1 MAVRDP
7 RDPDPPSGS
16 EGGPGGSREPLGG
29 SQGSGAP
36 VHPGE
41 PHAPGGGP
49 PSGSP
54 LDPDEPWELDRDVD
68 PAHPYRARQLAPYR
82 RDAGLH
88 DSGLTGRYP
97 GLRGSGSR
105 DPRVHSSGPG
115 PGAGADREPDRTSM
129 LNARIAIVATIVV
142 GQLWGLM
149 VALNAWLDHRMG
161 QVLLLLGFQVLSFAV
176 AVAVWQAAPRDR

>member
-1 MAVRDP
+1 MATRDP
-7 RDPDPPSGS
+7 GERQ
-16 EGGPGGSREPLGG
+16 GP
-29 SQGSGAP
+29 GAP

-41 PHAPGGGP
+41 PRDPGTGQP
-49 PSGSP
+49 PGALP
-54 LDPDEPWELDRDVD
+54 HPVEARELDRDVD
-68 PAHPYRARQLAPYR
+68 PEHPYRARQLAPYR

-97 GLRGSGSR
+97 GLRGSGTR

-115 PGAGADREPDRTSM
+115 PGAGADREPDRASM

-149 VALNAWLDHRMG
+149 VALNAWLDHRTG
-161 QVLLLLGFQVLSFAV
+161 QVWLLLGFQVLSFAI
-176 AVAVWQAAPRDR
+176 AAAVWLAGPRDR

>member
-7 RDPDPPSGS
+7 GSPGDPQARPDG
-16 EGGPGGSREPLGG
+16 
-29 SQGSGAP
+29 GAP

-41 PHAPGGGP
+41 PR
-49 PSGSP
+49 
-54 LDPDEPWELDRDVD
+54 DLDRDVD

-88 DSGLTGRYP
+88 DAGLDGRYP

-105 DPRVHSSGPG
+105 DPRIHAPG
-115 PGAGADREPDRTSM
+115 PGLAAGTDREPDRASM

-149 VALNAWLDHRMG
+149 VALNAWLDHHTG
-161 QVLLLLGFQVLSFAV
+161 QVLLLLGFQLLSFAA
-176 AVAVWQAAPRDR
+176 AVAVWLAGPRDR

>member
-7 RDPDPPSGS
+7 
-16 EGGPGGSREPLGG
+16 GGPGQPKGPAAGG
-29 SQGSGAP
+29 PPGAP

-41 PHAPGGGP
+41 PA
-49 PSGSP
+49 
-54 LDPDEPWELDRDVD
+54 DLDRDVD

-105 DPRVHSSGPG
+105 DPRVRSTGPG
-115 PGAGADREPDRTSM
+115 PGAGADREPDQAAMLSARTA
-129 LNARIAIVATIVV
+129 LVATIVV
-142 GQLWGLM
+142 GQLWGLT

-161 QVLLLLGFQVLSFAV
+161 QVWLLLGFQLLSFV
-176 AVAVWQAAPRDR
+176 LAVAVWLAGPRDR

>member
-7 RDPDPPSGS
+7 GASGDPQ
-16 EGGPGGSREPLGG
+16 GPET
-29 SQGSGAP
+29 GAP

-41 PHAPGGGP
+41 PREPAPGSPGAPLHPGE
-49 PSGSP
+49 P
-54 LDPDEPWELDRDVD
+54 LDLDRDVD
-68 PAHPYRARQLAPYR
+68 PAHPYRARQLSPYR

-88 DSGLTGRYP
+88 DSGLSGRYP

-115 PGAGADREPDRTSM
+115 PGAGADREPDRASM

-149 VALNAWLDHRMG
+149 VALNLWLDHRTG
-161 QVLLLLGFQVLSFAV
+161 QVWLLLVFQLLSLAV

>member
-1 MAVRDP
+1 MATRDP
-7 RDPDPPSGS
+7 SD
-16 EGGPGGSREPLGG
+16 
-29 SQGSGAP
+29 SGAP
-36 VHPGE
+36 RHPGE
-41 PHAPGGGP
+41 PR
-49 PSGSP
+49 
-54 LDPDEPWELDRDVD
+54 DLDRDVD

-105 DPRVHSSGPG
+105 DPRVHSPGPG
-115 PGAGADREPDRTSM
+115 PGAGADPEPDRASM

-149 VALNAWLDHRMG
+149 VALNAWLEHDNG
-161 QVLLLLGFQVLSFAV
+161 QVAALVGFQLLSFAV
-176 AVAVWQAAPRDR
+176 AVAVWRAAPRDR

>member
-7 RDPDPPSGS
+7 GSPGSPGDPPAR
-16 EGGPGGSREPLGG
+16 PDR
-29 SQGSGAP
+29 GAP

-41 PHAPGGGP
+41 PR
-49 PSGSP
+49 
-54 LDPDEPWELDRDVD
+54 DLDRDVD

-88 DSGLTGRYP
+88 DSGLDGRYP

-105 DPRVHSSGPG
+105 DPRIHTPG
-115 PGAGADREPDRTSM
+115 PGLAAGADREPDRASM

-149 VALNAWLDHRMG
+149 VALNAWLDHHTG
-161 QVLLLLGFQVLSFAV
+161 QVLLLLGFQLLSFAA
-176 AVAVWQAAPRDR
+176 AVAVWLAGPRDR

>member
-1 MAVRDP
+1 MAT
-7 RDPDPPSGS
+7 RDPDQP
-16 EGGPGGSREPLGG
+16 
-29 SQGSGAP
+29 GAP

-41 PHAPGGGP
+41 PGG
-49 PSGSP
+49 
-54 LDPDEPWELDRDVD
+54 LDRDVD

-105 DPRVHSSGPG
+105 DPRVDAPG
-115 PGAGADREPDRTSM
+115 PGLAAGTDRASM

-149 VALNAWLDHRMG
+149 VALNAWLEDRRG
-161 QVLLLLGFQVLSFAV
+161 QVVLLLGFQLLSFAA

>member
-1 MAVRDP
+1 MATIDP
-7 RDPDPPSGS
+7 GDPPVHRA
-16 EGGPGGSREPLGG
+16 PGRPTT
-29 SQGSGAP
+29 GAP

-41 PHAPGGGP
+41 PRDQA
-49 PSGSP
+49 SGAP
-54 LDPDEPWELDRDVD
+54 LDPGEPRDLDRDVD

-97 GLRGSGSR
+97 GLRGSGTR
-105 DPRVHSSGPG
+105 DPRVHAPGPG
-115 PGAGADREPDRTSM
+115 PGAGADTEPDRASM

-149 VALNAWLDHRMG
+149 VALNAWLEHDNG
-161 QVLLLLGFQVLSFAV
+161 QVAALVGFQLLSFAV
-176 AVAVWQAAPRDR
+176 AVAVWRAAPRDR

>member
-1 MAVRDP
+1 MATIDP
-7 RDPDPPSGS
+7 GDPPVHR
-16 EGGPGGSREPLGG
+16 GPGPEPPGPPAPG
-29 SQGSGAP
+29 RPTSGAP

-41 PHAPGGGP
+41 PRDQAFGAPLHPG
-49 PSGSP
+49 
-54 LDPDEPWELDRDVD
+54 EPRDLDRDVD

-97 GLRGSGSR
+97 GLRGSGTR
-105 DPRVHSSGPG
+105 DPRVHAPGPG
-115 PGAGADREPDRTSM
+115 PGAGADTEPDRASM

-149 VALNAWLDHRMG
+149 VALNAWLEHRDG
-161 QVLLLLGFQVLSFAV
+161 QVLLLLGFQLLSFAV
-176 AVAVWQAAPRDR
+176 AVAVWRAAPRDR

>member
-1 MAVRDP
+1 MATIDP
-7 RDPDPPSGS
+7 GDPQAPGPPTT
-16 EGGPGGSREPLGG
+16 GG
-29 SQGSGAP
+29 P

-41 PHAPGGGP
+41 PRDPAPGGRPGA
-49 PSGSP
+49 P
-54 LDPDEPWELDRDVD
+54 LHPGEPRDLDRDVD

-105 DPRVHSSGPG
+105 DPRVRSPG
-115 PGAGADREPDRTSM
+115 PGAGADAEPERASM

-149 VALNAWLDHRMG
+149 VALNAWQEHHND
-161 QVLLLLGFQVLSFAV
+161 QVVLLLGFQLLSFAV
-176 AVAVWQAAPRDR
+176 AVAVWRAAPRDR

>member
-1 MAVRDP
+1 MPSHDP
-7 RDPDPPSGS
+7 GPPDAPQPSGTP
-16 EGGPGGSREPLGG
+16 GPGGAPPA
-29 SQGSGAP
+29 SGTP

-41 PHAPGGGP
+41 PRDPGAGGAPWHPG
-49 PSGSP
+49 
-54 LDPDEPWELDRDVD
+54 EPWELDRDVD

-105 DPRVHSSGPG
+105 DPRVHASGPG
-115 PGAGADREPDRTSM
+115 PGAGADREPDRASM

-161 QVLLLLGFQVLSFAV
+161 QVWLLLAFQALSFAL
-176 AVAVWQAAPRDR
+176 AVAVWLAGPRDR

>member
-1 MAVRDP
+1 MVTHDP
-7 RDPDPPSGS
+7 EPQGPDPGRPPQPPSHSG
-16 EGGPGGSREPLGG
+16 ELQEPGAGRSAEAALD
-29 SQGSGAP
+29 
-36 VHPGE
+36 PGE
-41 PHAPGGGP
+41 PR
-49 PSGSP
+49 
-54 LDPDEPWELDRDVD
+54 DLDRDVD

-88 DSGLTGRYP
+88 DSGLSGRYP

-105 DPRVHSSGPG
+105 DPRVHASGPG
-115 PGAGADREPDRTSM
+115 PGAGTDRDPDRASM
-129 LNARIAIVATIVV
+129 LNARISIVATIVV

-176 AVAVWQAAPRDR
+176 AVAVWLAAPRDR

>member
-7 RDPDPPSGS
+7 
-16 EGGPGGSREPLGG
+16 GGPGQPKRPAAGG
-29 SQGSGAP
+29 PPGAP

-41 PHAPGGGP
+41 PA
-49 PSGSP
+49 
-54 LDPDEPWELDRDVD
+54 DLDRDVD
-68 PAHPYRARQLAPYR
+68 PAHPYRARQLAPFR

-105 DPRVHSSGPG
+105 DPRVRSTGPG
-115 PGAGADREPDRTSM
+115 PGAGADREPDRAAM
-129 LNARIAIVATIVV
+129 LSARTALVATIVV
-142 GQLWGLM
+142 GQLWGLT

-161 QVLLLLGFQVLSFAV
+161 QVWLLLGFQLLSFAL
-176 AVAVWQAAPRDR
+176 AVAVWLAGPRDR

>member
-1 MAVRDP
+1 MATRDP
-7 RDPDPPSGS
+7 GEPQDSGAPMHPGEERDPD
-16 EGGPGGSREPLGG
+16 RN
-29 SQGSGAP
+29 
-36 VHPGE
+36 
-41 PHAPGGGP
+41 
-49 PSGSP
+49 
-54 LDPDEPWELDRDVD
+54 VD

-105 DPRVHSSGPG
+105 DPRIRSTGPG
-115 PGAGADREPDRTSM
+115 PGAGLDREPDRTSM
-129 LNARIAIVATIVV
+129 LNARIAIVATIIV

-161 QVLLLLGFQVLSFAV
+161 QVWLLLAFQLLSLAL
-176 AVAVWQAAPRDR
+176 AVAVWLAGPRDR

>member
-7 RDPDPPSGS
+7 GDPRPAAA
-16 EGGPGGSREPLGG
+16 PGEPREPAPGRPD
-29 SQGSGAP
+29 GAP

-41 PHAPGGGP
+41 PR
-49 PSGSP
+49 
-54 LDPDEPWELDRDVD
+54 DLDRGVD

-115 PGAGADREPDRTSM
+115 PAAGTDREPDRASM
-129 LNARIAIVATIVV
+129 LNARIAIVATVVV

-149 VALNAWLDHRMG
+149 VALNAWLDHHTG
-161 QVLLLLGFQVLSFAV
+161 QVVLLLAFQLLSLAV
-176 AVAVWQAAPRDR
+176 AVAVWLAGPGDR

>member
-1 MAVRDP
+1 MATRDP
-7 RDPDPPSGS
+7 GDPGDPRP
-16 EGGPGGSREPLGG
+16 
-29 SQGSGAP
+29 QGTP
-36 VHPGE
+36 PHPGE
-41 PHAPGGGP
+41 PR
-49 PSGSP
+49 
-54 LDPDEPWELDRDVD
+54 DRDVD

-105 DPRVHSSGPG
+105 DPRVRSPG
-115 PGAGADREPDRTSM
+115 PGAGADAEPERASM

-149 VALNAWLDHRMG
+149 VALNAWLEHRTG
-161 QVLLLLGFQVLSFAV
+161 QVLVLLGFQLLSFAV
-176 AVAVWQAAPRDR
+176 AVAVWRAAPHDR